1 MDEKLFVLLAAALT
15 ALSPIIGSLL
25 QYRQQHHVEERDDV
39 KTVLETLRADYARV
53 CDENKALRA
62 ERDRLAEENRSL
74 TGRLAALDVSRA
86 KESPA

>member
-25 QYRQQHHVEERDDV
+25 QYRQQHHIAERDDMQA
-39 KTVLETLRADYARV
+39 VLDTLRTDYARV
-53 CDENKALRA
+53 CEENKALRA
-62 ERDRLAEENRSL
+62 ERDRLAEENRIL
-74 TGRLAALDVSRA
+74 AGQLAALDVSRA